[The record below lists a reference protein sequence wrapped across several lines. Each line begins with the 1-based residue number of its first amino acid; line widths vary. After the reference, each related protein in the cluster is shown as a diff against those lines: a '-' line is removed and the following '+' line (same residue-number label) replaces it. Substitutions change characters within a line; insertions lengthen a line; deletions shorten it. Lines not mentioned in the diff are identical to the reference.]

1 MELYLAGDAGGLV
14 WLTPA
19 GVRIGAL
26 DQRHELVDV
35 VSLALAVPPS
45 GQVREVLVTV
55 RAKDAAGATLAMRYQ
70 LELVREDR
78 WLVAA
83 VNTTEKAG

>member
-1 MELYLAGDAGGLV
+1 M
-14 WLTPA
+14 
-19 GVRIGAL
+19 RIGAL
-26 DQRHELVDV
+26 GQRHELVDV
-35 VSLALAVPPS
+35 VSLALAAPAR
-45 GQVREVLVTV
+45 GQLREVLATV
-55 RAKDAAGATLAMRYQ
+55 RAQGRGDGATYGLRYR

>member
-1 MELYLAGDAGGLV
+1 V
-14 WLTPA
+14 PA

-26 DQRHELVDV
+26 GERHELVDV
-35 VSLALAVPPS
+35 TSLALLAPAQ
-45 GQVREVLVTV
+45 GRVREVLASV
-55 RAKDAAGATLAMRYQ
+55 RARDAATGATYGLRYR

-83 VNTTEKAG
+83 VNTTKKAGSK